1 MILYSKGKKL
11 DDIDKAILQLL
22 QAEGRLSNVEIGQQ
36 VNLSPPAVHAR
47 IKQLEQLGYIR
58 GYVALLEREQLG
70 YDMVCFV
77 NVRLQLHQLEQVK
90 QFRETVLGMSEVLDC
105 HHVTGNYDY
114 LLKVLVQNHE
124 DLEDFVLHRLTPIP
138 GIERIYTSVVL
149 SEIKSTTML
158 PVK

>member
-1 MILYSKGKKL
+1 MIASSKERVL
-11 DDIDKAILQLL
+11 DDTDKAILRLL
-22 QAEGRLSNVEIGQQ
+22 QTEGRLSNVELGQR

-47 IKQLEQLGYIR
+47 IKQLEQRGYIR
-58 GYVALLEREQLG
+58 CYAALLGREQLG

-77 NVRLQLHQLEQVK
+77 NVRLQLHQLDHVK
-90 QFRETVLGMSEVLDC
+90 NFRETVLGMPEVLDC

-114 LLKVLVQNHE
+114 LLKVVVQNHA
-124 DLEDFVLHRLTPIP
+124 DMEDFVLHRLTPIP